1 MRRVCGGEPTI
12 FLFSDEPD
20 YLDRAFAGVP
30 NAVVVRSDPARSW
43 EDMFLM
49 SRCRHHVIANSSY
62 SWWGAWL
69 NPNLDKIVIAPAM
82 WFARATLAKTC
93 VVDLFPEGWILLK

>member
-1 MRRVCGGEPTI
+1 MQSLLGPQAEF

-20 YLDRAFAGVP
+20 FMAQAFANLP
-30 NAVVVRSDPARSW
+30 KAHVVRSDPAASW

-49 SRCRHHVIANSSY
+49 ARCQHHIIANSSY

-69 NPNLDKIVIAPAM
+69 NDGPSKRVIAPAR
-82 WFARATLAKTC
+82 WFTPDKLATCNVLD
-93 VVDLFPEGWILLK
+93 VYPDDWILLK